1 MKYVVDRIEES
12 KVVLVSDEDEIIE
25 VDRSEIDGDVKENDV
40 IERVEDKW
48 KKNVLETEERLEY
61 MKRLMEDMWKN

>member
-12 KVVLVSDEDEIIE
+12 KVVLVSDEDEILE
-25 VDRSEIDGDVKENDV
+25 VDKSEIDGEVKENDV